1 MRNEKNNAPI
11 RALSDESDVKIEPGE
26 TKEVERQHFEHF
38 ITHGDARVI
47 EQEDG
52 EEPDQ
57 EEETEG
63 IGLILRDLP
72 HLEDVEI
79 DQVIEEYGPHLPTIQ
94 ENLEQDFLEEIDGIG
109 PAKAEEIMDVIDD
122 LDEEVPEEYKGDFEE
137 DEGE

>member
-1 MRNEKNNAPI
+1 MRNEKNNAAI
-11 RALSDESDVKIEPGE
+11 RALTDKSDVKIEPGE
-26 TKEVERQHFEHF
+26 TKEVERKYFEHF
-38 ITHGDARVI
+38 IKHGDARVI

-72 HLEDVEI
+72 HLEDIEI

-109 PAKAEEIMDVIDD
+109 PAKAEDIMEEIDD
-122 LDEEVPEEYKGDFEE
+122 LDEEVPEEYKADFEE